1 MSISGYRT
9 IYILCPAN
17 TRTGGPEAMHQLG
30 RALLDLGH
38 DARMVYATSDSEF
51 QLHDGALDA
60 PDIAS
65 PMPDAYADYRVP
77 RAMRVPD
84 TADCAV
90 VFPEVWPG
98 VAFRFRKAKPHLWW
112 LSIDNGLKP
121 LESCGGIEALRA
133 SAYVH
138 LCQSHYALTYL
149 LDRSIR
155 GWPLFDYT
163 SSDILLAA
171 GALDTT
177 REARVLFPARGRWFT
192 QWLQRWAP
200 DLPWQ
205 EISGFTPAQVRDLFL
220 TSRLYVDFG
229 GHPGK
234 DRMPREAAILG
245 CCVIT
250 GRRGA
255 AANAL
260 DVPIPSRYKF
270 RDSRLLVPRV
280 VRAIRRTLSEYDA
293 RKVDFEVYRST
304 IRGERREFILQAM
317 RIFGGRLEL
326 GAWDLHPDQD
336 SQLRP

>member
-1 MSISGYRT
+1 MSISRYRT
-9 IYILCPAN
+9 ISILCPAN

-38 DARMVYATSDSEF
+38 DARMVYATSDSDF
-51 QLHDGALDA
+51 QLRDGALDG
-60 PDIAS
+60 PDIPS
-65 PMPDAYADYRVP
+65 PMPEAYADYRVP
-77 RAMRVPD
+77 KAMQVPD
-84 TADCAV
+84 TADSAV

-98 VAFRFRKAKPHLWW
+98 LAFRFGKAKPHLWW

-121 LESCGGIEALRA
+121 AEACGGIDALRA
-133 SAYVH
+133 SACVH
-138 LCQSHYALTYL
+138 LCQSYYALTYL
-149 LDRSIR
+149 IDRGIR

-163 SSDILLAA
+163 SPDILAA
-171 GALDTT
+171 ATANTT

-192 QWLQRWAP
+192 QWLQRWGP

-220 TSRLYVDFG
+220 ASRIYVDFG
-229 GHPGK
+229 NHPGK

-255 AANAL
+255 ADNAL
-260 DVPIPSRYKF
+260 DVPIPSQYKF
-270 RDSRLLVPRV
+270 RDSRLMVPRI
-280 VRAIRRTLSEYDA
+280 VRAIRRSLGEYEA
-293 RKVDFEVYRST
+293 RRADFERYRST

-326 GAWDLHPDQD
+326 GACSIRKDQT
-336 SQLRP
+336 LPMPL

>member
-1 MSISGYRT
+1 
-9 IYILCPAN
+9 
-17 TRTGGPEAMHQLG
+17 MHQLG
-30 RALLDLGH
+30 RTLLDLGH
-38 DARMVYATSDSEF
+38 DARMVYATSDSDF
-51 QLHDGALDA
+51 QLRDGALDG
-60 PDIAS
+60 PDIPS
-65 PMPDAYADYRVP
+65 PMPEAYADYRVP
-77 RAMRVPD
+77 KAMQVPD
-84 TADCAV
+84 TADSAV
-90 VFPEVWPG
+90 VFPEVWPRL
-98 VAFRFRKAKPHLWW
+98 AFRFGNAQPHLWW

-121 LESCGGIEALRA
+121 AESCGGIDALRA
-133 SAYVH
+133 SACVH
-138 LCQSHYALTYL
+138 LCQSYYALTYL
-149 LDRSIR
+149 LDRGIR

-163 SSDILLAA
+163 SPDILTAA
-171 GALDTT
+171 AAAETT
-177 REARVLFPARGRWFT
+177 RSARVLFPARGRWFT

-229 GHPGK
+229 SHPGK

-260 DVPIPSRYKF
+260 DLPIPCRYKF
-270 RDSRLLVPRV
+270 PDSRFMVPRI
-280 VRAIRRTLSEYDA
+280 VRAIRRTLNEHEA
-293 RKVDFEVYRST
+293 RKGDFEGYRGT

-326 GAWDLHPDQD
+326 PAGDERQEQTP
-336 SQLRP
+336 QLPL